1 MALSAGSSFWYF
13 QLKSPPIWAKRCG
26 FASAAAAGGL
36 SLAKAMPVSK
46 ELPENYVS
54 PIAVCGLDPEDEL
67 NYMDS
72 GLPILNITVVD
83 SVEDIFTE
91 LENCEC
97 GLSAGIFS
105 KDSKLIDRF
114 KNEVDVPQMFINE
127 SSRSLRPAFGAVLEK
142 FVK

>member
-1 MALSAGSSFWYF
+1 MNDTAFSGPLICDKDAQKFKDMAL
-13 QLKSPPIWAKRCG
+13 QLMP
-26 FASAAAAGGL
+26 FTV
-36 SLAKAMPVSK
+36 AKAMPVSK
-46 ELPENYVS
+46 ELPGNYVS